1 MADTDAPEF
10 AQGWVNDP
18 PEVEAIVAQQ
28 PFKTFS
34 DTEAGQFMV
43 ASDLPKS
50 VYLWDA
56 AKKVLGKL
64 LPPRSQGEVGSCVA
78 FGCCRAV
85 EYTMLSEI
93 AAGEAEEFRDL
104 CTEVN
109 YAGGRVEVGKG
120 RLGRGDGSIGAWS
133 AEFVKRWGSI
143 DRAVYGTYD
152 LTKYSE
158 DRCRAWGKSGVPDDL
173 EPEVKKY
180 PITTITLVTT
190 PTEAKKALAAGYG
203 ISVASDQGFSYT
215 RNSNGICAPRGS
227 WAHQMCICGYTEID
241 GKTYFRIDNSWG
253 ANTHTGPTGPGSPG
267 PEGFYAAENVVA
279 GMLSQKDSFAY
290 AGMKGFVPRNIIDWF
305 V

>member
-1 MADTDAPEF
+1 MADLDAPEF

-18 PEVEAIVAQQ
+18 QEVEVIVAQQ
-28 PFKTFS
+28 PYKTFS
-34 DTEAGQFMV
+34 DTEAGKFMP
-43 ASDLPKS
+43 AADLPKN

-56 AKKVLGKL
+56 ARKVLGKL
-64 LPPRSQGEVGSCVA
+64 LPPRSQGKVGSCVA

-109 YAGGRVEVGKG
+109 YAGGRIEVGRG

-143 DRAVYGTYD
+143 DRAVYGKYD
-152 LTKYSE
+152 LRKYSE
-158 DRCRAWGKSGVPDDL
+158 ERCRAWGSSGVPDDL

-180 PITTITLVTT
+180 PISTITLVTT
-190 PTEAKKALAAGYG
+190 VEEAKKALAAGYG
-203 ISVASDQGFSYT
+203 ISVASGQGFSYT
-215 RNSNGICAPRGS
+215 RDSNGVCAARGS
-227 WAHQMCICGYTEID
+227 WAHQMCICGYADID
-241 GKTYFRIDNSWG
+241 GKLYFRIDNSWG
-253 ANTHTGPTGPGSPG
+253 ADTHTGPTGPGSPG
-267 PEGFYAAENVVA
+267 PEGFYAADSVVA
-279 GMLSQKDSFAY
+279 KMLAQKDSFAY